1 MTMRTVANVKLE
13 RAEEDVLKKM
23 VETGLFQ
30 SKDEAARAA
39 IIKYASDL
47 GVFSPDR
54 SSNL

>member
-1 MTMRTVANVKLE
+1 MRTVANVKLE